1 VLTGPQV
8 ARARQVAADAGM
20 TVEARDHHQTRLA
33 ATRSG
38 ATAAGDLRTL
48 TATGATG
55 GVHAL
60 LGAAG
65 AYLALL
71 AGYHDELDA
80 LGRAPVAHLAVTVV
94 ALLVT
99 AAAVG
104 WLLAGREPST
114 LARQPRE

>member
-1 VLTGPQV
+1 MLTGPQV

-38 ATAAGDLRTL
+38 ATAAGLLLALGILARTVGLIRGEAAGDLRTL

-55 GVHAL
+55 GVLAL

-65 AYLALL
+65 ATWPCWPATTTSWAPS
-71 AGYHDELDA
+71 AGS
-80 LGRAPVAHLAVTVV
+80 RSRTS
-94 ALLVT
+94 
-99 AAAVG
+99 
-104 WLLAGREPST
+104 PSPSSPS
-114 LARQPRE
+114 R